1 MRSRFVFV
9 LCLTGAVMMGACSS
23 AEQDQKAQS
32 SSTAPSGGS
41 NSQASSSSTNS
52 NTEVLANGAVVPP
65 QQTDA
70 NAIASASGDPLTPPI
85 QGRLEKM
92 RSAGTSG
99 ETGDAAALAVKNARP
114 APDNSTFA
122 TYLTDAGYEIRT
134 FKNNPVILKVEKRI
148 ENNGDQSLKVFLR
161 NGKVVQLPGNA
172 ISPLSSASAD
182 AIASAAGVATAPPKS
197 SGTEATGAK
206 KTGN

>member
-1 MRSRFVFV
+1 MRSRFVLV
-9 LCLTGAVMMGACSS
+9 LGLTGAMMGACSS
-23 AEQDQKAQS
+23 AEPGQKAQS
-32 SSTAPSGGS
+32 SSTAQTGAS
-41 NSQASSSSTNS
+41 NSLASAPNS
-52 NTEVLANGAVVPP
+52 NTQVLANGAVVAP
-65 QQTDA
+65 QLADA
-70 NAIASASGDPLTPPI
+70 NTAPAASGDAVTPPI

-99 ETGDAAALAVKNARP
+99 EGADAAAMAIRNAQP

-161 NGKVVQLPGNA
+161 NGNVVQLPGNA
-172 ISPLSSASAD
+172 ISPLSNASAD
-182 AIASAAGVATAPPKS
+182 AIASAAGVTTASPKS
-197 SGTEATGAK
+197 PAAGSTGAK
-206 KTGN
+206 KPGN